1 MRRTETETKIKKSS
15 DFYWEDKTIN
25 AEYKAEIRGH
35 IV

>member
-1 MRRTETETKIKKSS
+1 MGRTETETKIQKSS

-25 AEYKAEIRGH
+25 AEHKAKIRGH